1 MRRPTKTHRSCPLG
15 VTSGDSCRLVAGALD
30 EELVTEAGVAANFT
44 ALAQHVTMPLMK
56 SLIAKILVTLA
67 VLYAL
72 AVASLAWAMHQPPD
86 LFGRVMSHVPGP
98 AMLVLP
104 FETIW
109 MRARAGTL
117 HKGDQAPDF
126 ALRAYDKSSTV
137 QLSSFRGNKPV
148 VLVFGSYT

>member
-1 MRRPTKTHRSCPLG
+1 
-15 VTSGDSCRLVAGALD
+15 
-30 EELVTEAGVAANFT
+30 
-44 ALAQHVTMPLMK
+44 MPLMK
-56 SLIAKILVTLA
+56 ALIAKILITLA

-72 AVASLAWAMHQPPD
+72 AVAGLAWAMHQPPD
-86 LFGRVMSHVPGP
+86 VFGRVMSHVPFP

-109 MRARAGTL
+109 MRARGGTL

-126 ALRAYDKSSTV
+126 ALHAYDKSSTV